1 MVNIVINPIAHII
14 IGDIFILFPFIVNI
28 HLKILILVGT
38 AIIIVADIKYN
49 WVSMSSP
56 IVNIWCAHTIKPK
69 IPIDI
74 IA

>member
-1 MVNIVINPIAHII
+1 MNIIINPKDHII
-14 IGDIFILFPFIVNI
+14 IGEIFILFPFIVKV

-38 AIIIVADIKYN
+38 AIIMVADIKYI
-49 WVSMSSP
+49 WVSMSKP
-56 IVNIWCAHTIKPK
+56 IVNIWCTQTIKPK